1 MKIAI
6 IGQSAFGVD
15 VYKALRKNGH
25 EIVVVFTIPDKNGR
39 EDLLGEECFL
49 LFRDTSYIS
58 YAPSLIEF
66 LLSFSL

>member
-1 MKIAI
+1 MKIAV

-39 EDLLGEECFL
+39 EDLLGGCANYGNGIMYIIIFL
-49 LFRDTSYIS
+49 NSRQYGWTWRMD
-58 YAPSLIEF
+58 
-66 LLSFSL
+66 